1 MPNMDV
7 SLDEL
12 IASNA
17 KQASKKP
24 GRGGGGRGRGG
35 GRGGR
40 GITKPGKRA
49 VVVKKNAGG
58 GGGGGRKR
66 QGAEVKIGAV
76 TDIKLAAGAV
86 ANMMREG
93 TPPKVLAIS
102 PTCVNAAVKTLALA
116 RRYLEE
122 EGLELMATV
131 DFPEFDESANSV
143 SLSLSLKSPPN
154 PCLPAN
160 PHGLGRLLS
169 RRTSRCTSL
178 RSGSGRTCRRSRR
191 SCKSPPPPSRPR

>member
-49 VVVKKNAGG
+49 VVVKKKAGG

-76 TDIKLAAGAV
+76 TDIKLAA
-86 ANMMREG
+86 RH
-93 TPPKVLAIS
+93 
-102 PTCVNAAVKTLALA
+102 
-116 RRYLEE
+116 R
-122 EGLELMATV
+122 
-131 DFPEFDESANSV
+131 
-143 SLSLSLKSPPN
+143 
-154 PCLPAN
+154 
-160 PHGLGRLLS
+160 
-169 RRTSRCTSL
+169 
-178 RSGSGRTCRRSRR
+178 
-191 SCKSPPPPSRPR
+191 